1 MADEA
6 LKAKLQQ
13 IDANDTQIGSNDE
26 QIGTNDLEIK
36 GQVNALRQYGMGIT
50 GIQRDRLGDVVYDLA
65 DGYGQGGGGVP
76 LPIVSRAY
84 KIEDYMTSANSYKG
98 VRIAELISSKG
109 FTDVQLRGGYS
120 DAWIAGQRNAY
131 GTGAKQMETI
141 RRATA
146 APVSGYPVVKESR
159 SNATYPVIG
168 YNIPA
173 SIGNTTGFNFLSSA
187 AEFDALDAAFATS
200 CTRIAFT
207 TQASGSGSYIK
218 DNPDGGFLLEELGCY
233 LNNTGSDVT
242 IRAIV
247 AAYNNNSF
255 SYATTAGSSF
265 SGIQGGLVY
274 YYLLEQPI
282 TVPAGKYLFW
292 ASEAI
297 T

>member
-1 MADEA
+1 MADEV

-13 IDANDTQIGSNDE
+13 IEANDTQIGSNDE

-36 GQVNALRQYGMGIT
+36 GQVNALRQYGMGVT

-65 DGYGQGGGGVP
+65 DGYGGGGGGVP

-84 KIEDYMTSANSYKG
+84 KIEDSMTSANSYKG
-98 VRIAELISSKG
+98 ERTAKLISSYG
-109 FTDVQLRGGYS
+109 FTHVQLRGGYS
-120 DAWIAGQRNAY
+120 DAWIAGQKNAY
-131 GTGAKQMETI
+131 GTGAKLMATV

-159 SNATYPVIG
+159 ANASYPVIG
-168 YNIPA
+168 YSIPT
-173 SIGNTTGFNFLSSA
+173 SIGNATGFNFLASA
-187 AEFDALDAAFATS
+187 VEFDALDEAFATS
-200 CTRIAFT
+200 CTRIAFS
-207 TQASGSGSYIK
+207 TQPSGSGSYTK

-233 LNNTGSDVT
+233 LNSTESDVT

-247 AAYNNNSF
+247 ATYNNSF
-255 SYATTAGSSF
+255 TYATTTGSTF
-265 SGIQGGLVY
+265 NAIYGGLVY

>member
-1 MADEA
+1 MANQNFKQWLEEEAIPREQNLNDEVFSLLRYA
-6 LKAKLQQ
+6 NEETGG
-13 IDANDTQIGSNDE
+13 NDTTLGAAVI
-26 QIGTNDLEIK
+26 
-36 GQVNALRQYGMGIT
+36 
-50 GIQRDRLGDVVYDLA
+50 RLVQ
-65 DGYGQGGGGVP
+65 GYGQGGGGGVP

-84 KIEDYMTSANSYKG
+84 KIEDSMTSANSYKG
-98 VRIAELISSKG
+98 VRTAKLISSNG

-120 DAWIAGQRNAY
+120 DAWIAGQKNAY
-131 GTGAKQMETI
+131 GTGVKQMATI

-146 APVSGYPVVKESR
+146 APVSGYPVVRESR
-159 SNATYPVIG
+159 SNSTYPVIG
-168 YNIPA
+168 YAIPA
-173 SIGNTTGFNFLSSA
+173 SIGNTTGFSFLSSA
-187 AEFDALDAAFATS
+187 VEFDALDAAFATS

-207 TQASGSGSYIK
+207 TQHSGSGSYIK
-218 DNPDGGFLLEELGCY
+218 DNPDGGFLLEEFGCY